1 MAVEY
6 NYKVNQGGT
15 TNRPSE
21 TETFFD
27 TCYVEGDFSPIDNF
41 FDNTND
47 LNILIATLATIPSPL
62 QKTNFNLIL
71 LGQISAVESYLREI
85 IRKLIIN
92 DEESKQTS
100 SGMQLS
106 YGAALNY
113 NFEILPEALMEQVS
127 FASKK
132 NIINSFRDFLN
143 IKGNHPDEVINA
155 LEEFEKI
162 CQLRHCVIH
171 RFGKLGS
178 NNALKLGIDVHAK
191 CLEKPLSMK
200 ESHLYD
206 TYIICKN
213 LVLVLNSYLFKSILQ
228 RTTRIDGFWTWDLRK
243 DKKKFRRYYKIFKSD
258 RASES
263 PAGTLN
269 LAYQALK
276 EYYEEERLG
285 NTRRRQNRKN
295 KT

>member
-1 MAVEY
+1 
-6 NYKVNQGGT
+6 VNEGGT

-27 TCYVEGDFSPIDNF
+27 TCYVENDLSPIDNF
-41 FDNTND
+41 FDNTKD
-47 LNILIATLATIPSPL
+47 LNILISVLSTIPSHL
-62 QKTNFNLIL
+62 QKKNFNLIL

-85 IRKLIIN
+85 IRKLIIH
-92 DEESKQTS
+92 DIESKQTS
-100 SGMQLS
+100 AGMQLS

-113 NFEILPEALMEQVS
+113 TLEVLPEALMEQVS

-132 NIINSFRDFLN
+132 NIINTFKDFLN
-143 IKGNHPDEVINA
+143 IKGHLPNEVSEA

-178 NNALKLGIDVHAK
+178 NNALKLGIDVHAE
-191 CLEKPLSMK
+191 CLEKPLSL
-200 ESHLYD
+200 EEYHLYD

-228 RTTRIDGFWTWDLRK
+228 RTTVIDGFWTWDLRK
-243 DKKKFRRYYKIFKSD
+243 DKKKFRGYYKIFKSD
-258 RASES
+258 RASET

-285 NTRRRQNRKN
+285 NTRRRNR
-295 KT
+295 

>member
-6 NYKVNQGGT
+6 NYKVNEGGT

-27 TCYVEGDFSPIDNF
+27 TCYVENDLSPIDNF
-41 FDNTND
+41 FDNTKD
-47 LNILIATLATIPSPL
+47 LNILISVLSTISPNL
-62 QKTNFNLIL
+62 QKKNFNLIL

-85 IRKLIIN
+85 IRKLIIH
-92 DEESKQTS
+92 DMESKQAS
-100 SGMQLS
+100 SRMQLS

-113 NFEILPEALMEQVS
+113 TLDILPEALMEQVS

-132 NIINSFRDFLN
+132 NIINTFKDFLN
-143 IKGNHPDEVINA
+143 IKGHIPDEVSNV

-178 NNALKLGIDVHAK
+178 NNALKLGIDVHAE
-191 CLEKPLSMK
+191 CLEKPLSLT
-200 ESHLYD
+200 ENHLYD

-228 RTTRIDGFWTWDLRK
+228 RTTLIDGFWTWDLRK
-243 DKKKFRRYYKIFKSD
+243 DKKKFGGYYKIFKSD
-258 RASES
+258 RASET
-263 PAGTLN
+263 PIGTLK
-269 LAYQALK
+269 LAYNALREYK
-276 EYYEEERLG
+276 ERRLSG
-285 NTRRRQNRKN
+285 TGRR
-295 KT
+295 

>member
-6 NYKVNQGGT
+6 NYKVNEGGT
-15 TNRPSE
+15 TNRPSA

-27 TCYVEGDFSPIDNF
+27 ICYVEGDLSPIDNF
-41 FDNTND
+41 FDNTRD
-47 LNILIATLATIPSPL
+47 LNILITTLATIPPNL
-62 QKTNFNLIL
+62 QKKNFNLIL

-85 IRKLIIN
+85 IRKLIIY
-92 DEESKQTS
+92 DEECKQTS
-100 SGMQLS
+100 SESQLS

-113 NFEILPEALMEQVS
+113 TLEILPEALMEQYS

-132 NIINSFRDFLN
+132 NIMDAFRNFLN
-143 IKGNHPDEVINA
+143 IKGHTPQELLHA

-178 NNALKLGIDVHAK
+178 NNALKLGIDVHAR
-191 CLEKPLSMK
+191 CLEKPLSLT
-200 ESHLYD
+200 EAHLYE

-228 RTTRIDGFWTWDLRK
+228 RTTIIDGFWTWDLRK
-243 DKKKFRRYYKIFKSD
+243 DKKKFRGYYEIFKSD
-258 RASES
+258 RASET
-263 PAGTLN
+263 PAGSLN
-269 LAYQALK
+269 LAYNALR
-276 EYYEEERLG
+276 EYEEQRLES
-285 NTRRRQNRKN
+285 TRRRNR
-295 KT
+295 

>member
-6 NYKVNQGGT
+6 NYKVNEGGI
-15 TNRPSE
+15 TNKSSE

-27 TCYVEGDFSPIDNF
+27 TSYVEGDLSPIDNF
-41 FDNTND
+41 FENTKD
-47 LNILIATLATIPSPL
+47 LNILISTLTHIPPNL
-62 QKTNFNLIL
+62 QKKNFNLIL

-113 NFEILPEALMEQVS
+113 APEILPESLMENIS
-127 FASKK
+127 FASKS
-132 NIINSFRDFLN
+132 NILKTFSDFLN
-143 IKGNHPDEVINA
+143 IKGQKPTEVLNA
-155 LEEFEKI
+155 LEEFERI

-178 NNALKLGIDVHAK
+178 NNALKLGIDVHAQ
-191 CLEKPLSMK
+191 CLEKPLSLT
-200 ESHLYD
+200 EPHLYE

-228 RTTRIDGFWTWDLRK
+228 RTTIIDGFWTWDLRK
-243 DKKKFRRYYKIFKSD
+243 DKRKFKKYYEIFKSNK
-258 RASES
+258 ASET
-263 PAGTLN
+263 PQGTLQLAYNALREYEEKRLAGTKN
-269 LAYQALK
+269 NK
-276 EYYEEERLG
+276 KKV
-285 NTRRRQNRKN
+285 RR
-295 KT
+295 

>member
-1 MAVEY
+1 MALEY
-6 NYKVNQGGT
+6 NYKVNEGGT

-27 TCYVEGDFSPIDNF
+27 TCYVESDLSPIDNF
-41 FDNTND
+41 FDNTKD
-47 LNILIATLATIPSPL
+47 LNILISVLSTIPSSL
-62 QKTNFNLIL
+62 QKKNFNLIL

-85 IRKLIIN
+85 IRKLIIH
-92 DEESKQTS
+92 DIESKQTS
-100 SGMQLS
+100 AGMQLS

-113 NFEILPEALMEQVS
+113 TLEILPEALMEQVS

-132 NIINSFRDFLN
+132 NIISTFKDFLN
-143 IKGNHPDEVINA
+143 IKGHLPNEVSEA

-178 NNALKLGIDVHAK
+178 NNALKLGIDVHAE
-191 CLEKPLSMK
+191 CLEKPLSLD

-228 RTTRIDGFWTWDLRK
+228 RTTVIDGFWTWDLRK
-243 DKKKFRRYYKIFKSD
+243 DKKKFREYYEIFKSD
-258 RASES
+258 RASET

-285 NTRRRQNRKN
+285 NTRRRNR
-295 KT
+295 

>member
-6 NYKVNQGGT
+6 NYRVNEGGT

-27 TCYVEGDFSPIDNF
+27 TCYVEGDLSPIDNF
-41 FDNTND
+41 FDNTKD
-47 LNILIATLATIPSPL
+47 LNILISTLAHIPSIL
-62 QKTNFNLIL
+62 QKKNFNLIL

-85 IRKLIIN
+85 IRKLIIH
-92 DEESKQTS
+92 DEESKKTS

-113 NFEILPEALMEQVS
+113 TFEILPEALMEQVS

-132 NIINSFRDFLN
+132 NIISTFRDFLN
-143 IKGNHPDEVINA
+143 IKGHTPSEVSNA

-178 NNALKLGIDVHAK
+178 NNALKLGIDVHAQ
-191 CLEKPLSMK
+191 CLEKPLSLT

-228 RTTRIDGFWTWDLRK
+228 RTTIIDGFWTWDLRK
-243 DKKKFRRYYKIFKSD
+243 DKRKFKKYYEIFKSNE
-258 RASES
+258 ASET
-263 PAGTLN
+263 PQGTLKQ
-269 LAYQALK
+269 AYIALRT
-276 EYYEEERLG
+276 YEEERLA
-285 NTRRRQNRKN
+285 NTRRRQR
-295 KT
+295 